1 VLSHVSFILN
11 SAGKNTAPI
20 AGLKYQC
27 DKKDKEAMHVLVDP
41 SNKRKSADLQLLENY
56 TSSSKCDLTPQQKKK
71 QRTVSPVNINDDK
84 SAPPLPVPANGTQ
97 YTKHEVIE
105 ILKDHPQ
112 TGSSEKA
119 AMIASMVEKNLV
131 PCNSA
136 TIYRLM
142 QNHHKGK
149 VCPNP
154 DWVKGRPPLL
164 SHQAKSELKECMMK
178 DVGRSF
184 GKDDI
189 NDTIV
194 NKRNEM
200 IKEAGRDTLS

>member
-1 VLSHVSFILN
+1 
-11 SAGKNTAPI
+11 
-20 AGLKYQC
+20 
-27 DKKDKEAMHVLVDP
+27 
-41 SNKRKSADLQLLENY
+41 
-56 TSSSKCDLTPQQKKK
+56 
-71 QRTVSPVNINDDK
+71 
-84 SAPPLPVPANGTQ
+84 
-97 YTKHEVIE
+97 
-105 ILKDHPQ
+105 LKDHPQ

-149 VCPNP
+149 ACPNP

-189 NDTIV
+189 NDMIV

-200 IKEAGRDTLS
+200 IKEVGHIPINTNAELTATTINNYVAGFAMDSAMSLTQTSIRKTNTRYVAENSIVGSICLLFLIAATHFIPIPEEDLDVQRELKDQPA